1 LPCEIRV
8 TIIERLKQK
17 FETLRETLDEFAQQD
32 EYPMLLV
39 GCRSQEIAYVHLFVK
54 GLDQTLPSHLV
65 APFQQPFRDPAQWLD
80 EMVGSLTAQLEVLG
94 PERAKRGEPPCPP
107 LPLALHDRRCPPP
120 QRLEALLRYVVDLLP
135 NSEDYRAVVGLLP
148 LECKDVRA
156 YSELVAPLVPHP
168 QIPAWMANLRLIVW
182 DDQEHMLLRNAVHQW
197 QAKHVLTYADD
208 FSTPAL
214 TDSLGKDAANTDLS
228 LEQRLLSLQQLAALD
243 LAYKRYGDALDK
255 YALLHEHHHQRGEPE
270 LQALALLGAGD
281 TLAAAGDPKTAK
293 VRLQQG
299 IAVAMECKS
308 LPVLSN
314 LLTSVIGVSMVLGEY
329 ADAESYADS
338 GTKVA
343 ATSLNPFTYADFHQF
358 LGDAQFAQ
366 RKLDDAVRSYTR
378 CRELCRTYEHF
389 SRWLEAIDQ
398 QARIYAEAR
407 GSQQV
412 DAQLR
417 ILEDERAVV
426 VELQRRKGAAA

>member
-1 LPCEIRV
+1 LR
-8 TIIERLKQK
+8 QK

-39 GCRSQEIAYVHLFVK
+39 GCRADELAYVLLYIK
-54 GLDQTLPSHLV
+54 GLDQTLPSHLI
-65 APFQQPFRDPAQWLD
+65 APFQHAFHNPVQWLD
-80 EMVGSLTAQLEVLG
+80 ELVGSLTMQLEVLG
-94 PERAKRGEPPCPP
+94 PERVKRGEPPCPP
-107 LPLALHDRRCPPP
+107 LPLALQDRRCPPP
-120 QRLEALLRYVVDLLP
+120 QRLEALLRYIVALLP
-135 NSEDYRAVVGLLP
+135 NTEDYRVVVGLLP
-148 LECKDVRA
+148 LECRDVRA
-156 YSELVAPLVPHP
+156 YCELVATLVPHP
-168 QIPAWMANLRLIVW
+168 KVPPWMDSLRLIVW
-182 DDQEHMLLRNAVHQW
+182 DDQEHQLLRNAVHQW
-197 QAKHVLTYADD
+197 QCKHVLTYADD
-208 FSTPAL
+208 FSTAAI
-214 TDSLGKDAANTDLS
+214 TDALGKDAGNPGLP
-228 LEQRLLSLQQLAALD
+228 LEQRLISLQQLAALD
-243 LAYKRYGDALDK
+243 LAYKRYPDALDK

-281 TLAAAGDPKTAK
+281 TLAAAGDPKNAK

-299 IAVAMECKS
+299 IAVAMSCKS

-314 LLTSVIGVSMVLGEY
+314 LLTSVIGVSMILGEY

-343 ATSLNPFTYADFHQF
+343 AKSLNPFTYADFHQF

-366 RKLDDAVRSYTR
+366 RKIDDAVRSYER

-389 SRWLEAIDQ
+389 PRWLEAIDH
-398 QARIYAEAR
+398 QARIYAEAKGTAQGDR
-407 GSQQV
+407 
-412 DAQLR
+412 QLR